1 MKAGPHHDSLD
12 RGQVTPAP
20 GHGSLRLERRTP
32 LATNPAISG
41 YSGARRAR
49 CRSAPLVSPSG
60 TGTGLQAEPSPQ
72 SLYRGADIWAPRP
85 HRSLRRAREARPRPR
100 CAPPPQPLFWAGS
113 LPPAPAARVP
123 VPIPVLKLPGV
134 EAPGGRARELV
145 GRGRGWAR
153 HESGT
158 RRAGAPPRAAA
169 VRPPICPPVRASVCL
184 SARLREAPRK

>member
-12 RGQVTPAP
+12 RGHVTPAP
-20 GHGSLRLERRTP
+20 GHGSPRLERRTP

-41 YSGARRAR
+41 YSGARRDR
-49 CRSAPLVSPSG
+49 WRSAPLVSPSG
-60 TGTGLQAEPSPQ
+60 TGAGCRQNPTPSP
-72 SLYRGADIWAPRP
+72 STDLWAPRP
-85 HRSLRRAREARPRPR
+85 LRSLRRAREARPRPR

-123 VPIPVLKLPGV
+123 VPIPVFELPGV

-169 VRPPICPPVRASVCL
+169 VRPPICPPVRASVWL
-184 SARLREAPRK
+184 SARPREAPRK